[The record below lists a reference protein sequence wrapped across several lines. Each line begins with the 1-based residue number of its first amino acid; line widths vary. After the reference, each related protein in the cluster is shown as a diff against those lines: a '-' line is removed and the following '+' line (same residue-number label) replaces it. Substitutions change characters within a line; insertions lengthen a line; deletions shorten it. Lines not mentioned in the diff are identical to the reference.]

1 MDATLL
7 NLAGV
12 RAAEQGQTAEAEQ
25 FWRQAI
31 ALGPPNASVH
41 FNLGVT
47 LAASGRTSEA
57 LEQYQNAIRLDP
69 GNAAAFANLALLHEK
84 LGDPEAAERSHR
96 TAAALAPD
104 NPMIRFN
111 LANWLAASNRP
122 DALQDAQ
129 ANYLE
134 LLKAE
139 PQHLGAW
146 NNLGTLLFETGY
158 VSAAE
163 TAYTAATTYHPD
175 DLAARINL
183 GNVLLHKNA
192 LDAARNQFTAALR
205 LHPDQ
210 AEAHQGLAS
219 CFSREGDEERAAWHR
234 QQGFGRQPITILT
247 HRGRGHPIP
256 LLILATAQEG
266 NIPWRFLVDRNRF
279 HSTILAMEHVDP
291 ELALPPHALI
301 FNAIG
306 DADRCVDG
314 LQLARQFAARSR
326 APIINAPH
334 RVLRTGRQD
343 HAQRLA
349 GITGLTVPRIMALT
363 TSESPA
369 VAHELERLGFRFPLL
384 LRAPGFHGGHFF
396 LRVESLE
403 LLEQAL
409 NALPGNEVLAIE
421 WLDARGPDGLYRK
434 FRMMRIGG
442 QLLPIHLAL
451 ASQWKVHY
459 FSSDMARDAAYR
471 AEEAAFLEDPAAFLG
486 APAMAT
492 LAALGDAIDLDYFG
506 MDFCLDAD
514 GNILLFEANAT
525 MVLQPPT
532 NEALWDYR
540 RAATER
546 ALQATRH
553 LFIERSGSWPVSSE
567 KASETPR

>member
-1 MDATLL
+1 LDATLL

-12 RAAEQGQTAEAEQ
+12 RAAEQGQTAEAER

-31 ALGPPNASVH
+31 ALGPPNTSVH

-47 LAASGRTSEA
+47 LAASGRMLEA
-57 LEQYQNAIRLDP
+57 LEQYQHAVRLDP

-84 LGDPEAAERSHR
+84 LGDPDAAERNHR
-96 TAAALAPD
+96 TAAALSPD
-104 NPMIRFN
+104 NPTIRFN
-111 LANWLAASNRP
+111 LANWLAASNLP
-122 DALQDAQ
+122 DAQQEAK
-129 ANYLE
+129 AAFLE
-134 LLKAE
+134 LLKTE

-163 TAYTAATTYHPD
+163 TAFTAATTYHPN
-175 DLAARINL
+175 DLTARINL

-192 LDAARNQFTAALR
+192 LDAARNQFTFALH
-205 LHPDQ
+205 LQPDQ

-219 CFSREGDEERAAWHR
+219 CFSREGDEVRAALHR
-234 QQGFGRQPITILT
+234 LQGFGRQPITTLSY
-247 HRGRGHPIP
+247 RGQGRPIP

-291 ELALPPHALI
+291 ELPLPPHALI

-306 DADRCVDG
+306 DADRCAEG
-314 LQLARQFAARSR
+314 LRRAQQFAARSK
-326 APIINAPH
+326 APLINAPH
-334 RVLRTGRQD
+334 HVLRTGRQD

-349 GITGLTVPRIMALT
+349 GITGLTVPRIMALAV
-363 TSESPA
+363 SGSQA
-369 VAHELERLGFRFPLL
+369 VARELERSGFRFPLL

-396 LRVESLE
+396 LRVEAQE
-403 LLEQAL
+403 FLEQAL
-409 NALPGNEVLAIE
+409 DELPGKEVLAIE
-421 WLDARGPDGLYRK
+421 WLDTRGPDGLYRK

-451 ASQWKVHY
+451 SSQWKVHY
-459 FSSDMARDAAYR
+459 FSSDMAKDAAYR
-471 AEEAAFLEDPAAFLG
+471 AEEAAFLGDPATFLG

-506 MDFCLDAD
+506 MDFCLGTD

-525 MVLQPPT
+525 MVLHPPT
-532 NEALWDYR
+532 HEALWDYR

-546 ALQATRH
+546 AVQATRR
-553 LFIERSGSWPVSSE
+553 LFIERSGPWAASSE
-567 KASETPR
+567 KASETSR

>member
-1 MDATLL
+1 LDATQL
-7 NLAGV
+7 NLAGI
-12 RAAEQGQTAEAEQ
+12 RAAERGQTAEAEQ
-25 FWRQAI
+25 LWHQAI

-47 LAASGRTSEA
+47 LAASGRVLEA
-57 LEQYQNAIRLDP
+57 LEQYQHAARLDP
-69 GNAAAFANLALLHEK
+69 GNAAAFANLALLQEK
-84 LGDPEAAERSHR
+84 WGDPEAAERHHR
-96 TAAALAPD
+96 MAAALAPD
-104 NPMIRFN
+104 NPTIRFN

-122 DALQDAQ
+122 EALQEAQ
-129 ANYLE
+129 AAYLD

-183 GNVLLHKNA
+183 GQVLLHKNA
-192 LDAARNQFTAALR
+192 LEAARKQFTAALH
-205 LHPDQ
+205 LQPDQ

-234 QQGFGRQPITILT
+234 MQGFGRKPITTLPY
-247 HRGRGHPIP
+247 RGQGHPIP

-266 NIPWRFLVDRNRF
+266 NVPWRFLMDRNRF

-291 ELALPPHALI
+291 NLPLPPHALI

-306 DADRCVDG
+306 DADRCVEG
-314 LQLARQFAARSR
+314 LQRAQQFAARSK
-326 APIINAPH
+326 APLINPPH

-349 GITGLTVPRIMALT
+349 GIAGLTVPRIMTLT
-363 TSESPA
+363 SSGAAEIA
-369 VAHELERLGFRFPLL
+369 RELERSGFRFPLL
-384 LRAPGFHGGHFF
+384 LRTPGFHGGHFF
-396 LRVESLE
+396 VRVESRE
-403 LLEQAL
+403 FLEQAL
-409 NALPGNEVLAIE
+409 NELPGKQVLAIE

-451 ASQWKVHY
+451 STQWKVHY
-459 FSSDMARDAAYR
+459 FSSDMAKDVAYR
-471 AEEAAFLEDPAAFLG
+471 AEEAAFLDDPAGFLG

-492 LAALGDAIDLDYFG
+492 LTALGEAIDLDYFG
-506 MDFCLDAD
+506 MDFCLAAN

-532 NEALWDYR
+532 NEPLWDYR

-546 ALQATRH
+546 ALQATRR
-553 LFIERSGSWPVSSE
+553 LFIERSESWPASSE
-567 KASETPR
+567 RASEMPR